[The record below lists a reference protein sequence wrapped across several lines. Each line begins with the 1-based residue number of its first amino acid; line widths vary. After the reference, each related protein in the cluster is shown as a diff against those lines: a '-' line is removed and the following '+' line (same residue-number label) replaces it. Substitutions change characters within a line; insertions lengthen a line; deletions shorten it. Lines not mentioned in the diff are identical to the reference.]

1 MDDSSLSY
9 ESEVKD
15 LNIDSKVRE
24 SFNLSVS
31 SYSRDEKMDDRYVRS
46 SLLDLEEEEKAP

>member
-1 MDDSSLSY
+1 MDDSSLSN

-46 SLLDLEEEEKAP
+46 SLMDLEEEEKAP